1 MVTLEDLVEEIF
13 GDIQD
18 EHDKSGIIEK
28 EIAPGEWEFSGR
40 AEIAHINDKYH
51 LDIPEDDE
59 YQTLAGYIL
68 VKTGEI
74 PAENEKIS
82 LGEYEFE
89 ILKKS
94 ANRLELIKVKESGA
108 GEKEEK

>member
-18 EHDKSGIIEK
+18 EHDNVQLVER
-28 EIAPGEWEFSGR
+28 ELAPGLYEFSGR
-40 AEIAHINDKYH
+40 TEIEYINEKYH

-68 VKTGEI
+68 CKTGQI
-74 PAENEKIS
+74 PAK
-82 LGEYEFE
+82 GEVVELDSFRLE
-89 ILKKS
+89 VVEKS
-94 ANRLELIKVKESGA
+94 ANRLELIKLLVNPAED
-108 GEKEEK
+108 